1 MRGKSMI
8 LIVVALGCGL
18 VASIGVSQVVTQ
30 RADAGAAGPETAE
43 VYVASADVN
52 INDPLD
58 AKNVTLAVWPKD
70 KIPEGAVTDLK
81 KLEGQYARSWIYQGE
96 LILEKKL
103 TNVRGDNVVIPEG
116 YRVMPLQV
124 EANRMS
130 KLIKPGDRVD
140 VMLYVPPREGFESI
154 VKTILADVRVF
165 SVNAKVERA
174 VDDKEEELARF
185 VDVLCNPEQSEVL
198 TLAAEMGS
206 ISLSLRR
213 PDDPTVTK
221 TDGTAS
227 STLLGLKQERATE
240 VREESVEAENAP
252 PGDQFR
258 EWLDAMNQRP
268 AVSAT
273 PTETTLAAVEPQP
286 AKPVWTMV
294 ELTPEGPVEYEIG
307 DPNKPAVRKSNAGAD
322 SDGSPASPA
331 LTPAEPA
338 EPEASEAKALSD
350 RELASDPNLLEYL
363 REQGQ
368 LPEGVEPTALP
379 ADERS

>member
-18 VASIGVSQVVTQ
+18 VASIGVSQVLTQ
-30 RADAGAAGPETAE
+30 RAGASSAAPETAE
-43 VYVASADVN
+43 VYVASADIN

-70 KIPEGAVTDLK
+70 KIPEGAVTDLA

-124 EANRMS
+124 DASHMS

-140 VMLYVPPREGFESI
+140 VMLYVPPREGFESV

-165 SVNAKVERA
+165 SVNARVERA
-174 VDDKEEELARF
+174 VDNKDEDLARF

-221 TDGTAS
+221 TDGTAM

-240 VREESVEAENAP
+240 VREASVEEENAE

-258 EWLDAMNQRP
+258 DWLDAMNQRP
-268 AVSAT
+268 DAPAAPS
-273 PTETTLAAVEPQP
+273 LAAAPEP

-294 ELTPEGPVEYEIG
+294 ELTPEGPIEYEIG
-307 DPNKPAVRKSNAGAD
+307 DPNKPAVRKGGAGAD
-322 SDGSPASPA
+322 GNGSAA
-331 LTPAEPA
+331 GPAEPD
-338 EPEASEAKALSD
+338 ASQAKAVSD

-363 REQGQ
+363 REQGE
-368 LPEGVEPTALP
+368 LPEGVEQTVLSSG
-379 ADERS
+379 DRS

>member
-18 VASIGVSQVVTQ
+18 VASIGVSQVLTQ
-30 RADAGAAGPETAE
+30 RAGASSAGPETAE

-70 KIPEGAVTDLK
+70 KIPEGAVTDIS

-103 TNVRGDNVVIPEG
+103 TNVKGDNFVIPEG

-124 EANRMS
+124 DASHMS

-140 VMLYVPPREGFESI
+140 VMLYVPPREGFESV

-165 SVNAKVERA
+165 SVNARVERA
-174 VDDKEEELARF
+174 VDEKEEELARF

-221 TDGTAS
+221 TDGTAM
-227 STLLGLKQERATE
+227 STLMGLKQERSTE
-240 VREESVEAENAP
+240 VREANVEAENAP

-258 EWLDAMNQRP
+258 DWLDAMNQRP
-268 AVSAT
+268 DAPA
-273 PTETTLAAVEPQP
+273 ETSLAAVAPEP

-307 DPNKPAVRKSNAGAD
+307 DPNKPAVRKSNVGAD
-322 SDGSPASPA
+322 GSGSAAQPAA
-331 LTPAEPA
+331 TPAA
-338 EPEASEAKALSD
+338 PEASEAKAVSD

-363 REQGQ
+363 REQGE
-368 LPEGVEPTALP
+368 LPEGVEQTVLTAG
-379 ADERS
+379 DRS

>member
-18 VASIGVSQVVTQ
+18 VASIGVSQVLTQ
-30 RADAGAAGPETAE
+30 RAGASSAAPETAE
-43 VYVASADVN
+43 VYVASADIN

-70 KIPEGAVTDLK
+70 KIPEGAVTDLA

-124 EANRMS
+124 DASHMS

-140 VMLYVPPREGFESI
+140 VMLYVPPREGFESV

-165 SVNAKVERA
+165 SVNARVERA
-174 VDDKEEELARF
+174 VDNKDEDLARF

-221 TDGTAS
+221 TDGTAM

-240 VREESVEAENAP
+240 VREASVEEENAE

-258 EWLDAMNQRP
+258 DWLDAMNQRP
-268 AVSAT
+268 DAPAAPS
-273 PTETTLAAVEPQP
+273 LAAAPEP

-307 DPNKPAVRKSNAGAD
+307 DPNKPAVRKGGAGAD
-322 SDGSPASPA
+322 SNGSAAGPAA
-331 LTPAEPA
+331 APAEPD
-338 EPEASEAKALSD
+338 ASQAKAVSD

-363 REQGQ
+363 REQGE
-368 LPEGVEPTALP
+368 LPEGVEQTVLSSG
-379 ADERS
+379 DRS

>member
-18 VASIGVSQVVTQ
+18 VASIGVSQVMTQ
-30 RADAGAAGPETAE
+30 RAGANSAGPETAE

-70 KIPEGAVTDLK
+70 KIPEGAVTEVT

-116 YRVMPLQV
+116 FRVMPLQV
-124 EANRMS
+124 EASRMS

-140 VMLYVPPREGFESI
+140 VMLYVPPREGFESV

-174 VDDKEEELARF
+174 VDEKDEELARF

-221 TDGTAS
+221 SDGTAM
-227 STLLGLKQERATE
+227 STLMGLKQERSTE
-240 VREESVEAENAP
+240 VREASVQAENAP

-258 EWLDAMNQRP
+258 EWLDAMNERP
-268 AVSAT
+268 AT
-273 PTETTLAAVEPQP
+273 PAPTALAAVEPEP
-286 AKPVWTMV
+286 VKPVWTMV

-307 DPNKPAVRKSNAGAD
+307 GPNKRAVRKNDAD
-322 SDGSPASPA
+322 ADGNDSPV
-331 LTPAEPA
+331 EPDA
-338 EPEASEAKALSD
+338 TDAAPEASEAKALSD

-368 LPEGVEPTALP
+368 LPEGVERTALS
-379 ADERS
+379 ADDRS

>member
-1 MRGKSMI
+1 MRGKSMM

-18 VASIGVSQVVTQ
+18 VASIGVSQVLTQ
-30 RADAGAAGPETAE
+30 RAGANSAAPETAE
-43 VYVASADVN
+43 VYVASLDVN

-58 AKNVTLAVWPKD
+58 AKNVALAVWPKD
-70 KIPEGAVTDLK
+70 KIPEGAITDLA

-103 TNVRGDNVVIPEG
+103 TNVRGDNFVIPEG

-124 EANRMS
+124 DASHMS

-140 VMLYVPPREGFESI
+140 VMLYVPPREGFESV

-165 SVNAKVERA
+165 SVNARVERA
-174 VDDKEEELARF
+174 VDEKEEELARF

-221 TDGTAS
+221 SDGTAM
-227 STLLGLKQERATE
+227 STLMGLKQERSTQ
-240 VREESVEAENAP
+240 VREAP
-252 PGDQFR
+252 APATDAGQGDQFR
-258 EWLDAMNQRP
+258 DWLDAMNKRP
-268 AVSAT
+268 DAPA
-273 PTETTLAAVEPQP
+273 ETSLAAVETEP

-307 DPNKPAVRKSNAGAD
+307 DPNKPAVRKGNVGAD
-322 SDGSPASPA
+322 GAGSAALPVAAPAA
-331 LTPAEPA
+331 
-338 EPEASEAKALSD
+338 PEASEAKAISD

-363 REQGQ
+363 REQGE
-368 LPEGVEPTALP
+368 LPEGVEQTLLS
-379 ADERS
+379 ADDRS